1 MILFSSKSLSPKHKN
16 IHACIKK
23 FEENT
28 NIKVIHKFFGT
39 DFLKEINQDKYLTL
53 LCKYFPVKEILEFVL
68 RDFSVN
74 KDTDL
79 ETSKILAE

>member
-28 NIKVIHKFFGT
+28 NIKVIHTFFGT

-53 LCKYFPVKEILEFVL
+53 LCKYFPTKEILEFIL
-68 RDFSVN
+68 REFSVN

-79 ETSKILAE
+79 EISERLAE